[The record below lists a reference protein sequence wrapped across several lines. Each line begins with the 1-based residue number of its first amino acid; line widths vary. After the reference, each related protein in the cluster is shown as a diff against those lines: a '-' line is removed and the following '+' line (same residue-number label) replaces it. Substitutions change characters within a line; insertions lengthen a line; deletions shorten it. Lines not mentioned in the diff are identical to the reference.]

1 MKELII
7 KEREPIGDLGAEEL
21 AWPVV
26 LWRGGLQVLN
36 AESAG
41 EGDAGVKIHR
51 EVELRNAGD
60 DGQVVAEG
68 MKTNRGRD
76 GRT

>member
-1 MKELII
+1 M
-7 KEREPIGDLGAEEL
+7 
-21 AWPVV
+21 
-26 LWRGGLQVLN
+26 LN

-60 DGQVVAEG
+60 DGQMVAEG